1 MMEIIRSSGHRFTS
15 SLATPRHG
23 IRGEPS
29 KSPDDTMRPGRR
41 KANPQRQTSEMR
53 AAASSLHL
61 LLIDDHPLVAGA
73 IRTILER
80 EGHRV
85 VVALRGQEGLD
96 AFRRAQEQGEP
107 FAAVITDYSLPDL
120 DGLAVAAEVK
130 RISVTTAVIMLT
142 AYAAEATT
150 DGLPAN
156 VDSLLGKP
164 PALDALRAALRR
176 AAASGSP

>member
-1 MMEIIRSSGHRFTS
+1 MTPARHEGH
-15 SLATPRHG
+15 SLRVTG
-23 IRGEPS
+23 DMPS
-29 KSPDDTMRPGRR
+29 R
-41 KANPQRQTSEMR
+41 
-53 AAASSLHL
+53 ASSLHL

-85 VVALRGQEGLD
+85 VVALCGENGVE
-96 AFRRAQEQGEP
+96 AFRRAQQTGEP

-130 RISVTTAVIMLT
+130 RMSAATSVIMLT

-156 VDSLLGKP
+156 VDALLGKP

-176 AAASGSP
+176 AAGT